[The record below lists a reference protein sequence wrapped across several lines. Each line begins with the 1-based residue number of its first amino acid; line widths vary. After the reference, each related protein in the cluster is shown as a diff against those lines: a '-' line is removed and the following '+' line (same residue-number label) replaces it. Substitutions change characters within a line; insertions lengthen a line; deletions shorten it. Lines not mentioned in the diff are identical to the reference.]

1 MQLFLAGR
9 SLSSLSLEPRE
20 AAGCILCPNP
30 NPPSLGHLR
39 GAAAGCSQELQKD
52 QAAAEGPAALTQTPS
67 LLATGLRGAAP
78 SAPFTT
84 HPAPVQ
90 SFEASKDHVRH
101 WKLLAQVTGVS
112 CESQGQRAR
121 LERTRW
127 LFFFSLPPQS
137 QEMKDKGQSKPAHS
151 HPSFPCWSVN
161 PPTHTSLYLT
171 HCNQSYQI
179 PS

>member
-30 NPPSLGHLR
+30 NPPSPGHHR
-39 GAAAGCSQELQKD
+39 GAAAGCFQELQKD

-67 LLATGLRGAAP
+67 LLATGLGGAAP

-84 HPAPVQ
+84 HPVPVQ

-101 WKLLAQVTGVS
+101 WKLLARQVTGVS
-112 CESQGQRAR
+112 CASQGQHAR

-127 LFFFSLPPQS
+127 LFFFFPATAITGDERRRDKASQHTAVPPFPVGASTLQHT
-137 QEMKDKGQSKPAHS
+137 PA
-151 HPSFPCWSVN
+151 
-161 PPTHTSLYLT
+161 Y
-171 HCNQSYQI
+171 I
-179 PS
+179 